1 VLDEEAVIEGKHER
15 VETIY
20 LRHLID
26 NDGPEFRPMEVGE
39 VAEGAPRDQQNLSVI
54 IGIPEVGVSEVMIRA
69 ETPSRWSSPRVCFR
83 RSFEGATYRKF

>member
-1 VLDEEAVIEGKHER
+1 MLDEEAVIEGKHER

-54 IGIPEVGVSEVMIRA
+54 IGIPEVVYDLHLDQRRMRVGGDDLRRNSEPLEFPKLQEVL
-69 ETPSRWSSPRVCFR
+69 
-83 RSFEGATYRKF
+83 